1 MENAVFPVFCWFSY
15 VFSFSFFFSF
25 FFFIFFSRF
34 VLVFVCLMPSNL
46 VWSPPPV
53 WSNAENPGL
62 APLRSGLMPK
72 TLV

>member
-25 FFFIFFSRF
+25 FFFHFFF
-34 VLVFVCLMPSNL
+34 KVCVGFCLPNAKQPG
-46 VWSPPPV
+46 VVPPPV